1 MEAIIQAI
9 QALIVEV
16 EGLPLNQ
23 GQINSLTVKLEN
35 AINLLSKD
43 PPRVN
48 AACGLLKAFINEVDG
63 FIKSNQLTEA
73 EGQSLIDQATDIRE
87 QLNCHQGEK

>member
-48 AACGLLKAFINEVDG
+48 AACGLLKAFVNEVDG
-63 FIKSNQLTEA
+63 FIKSNNLTPA
-73 EGQSLIDQATDIRE
+73 EGEPLIEAANSIRCD
-87 QLNCHQGEK
+87 LGCFNGEK

>member
-1 MEAIIQAI
+1 MEAIIGQI
-9 QALIVEV
+9 QMLIDQVA
-16 EGLPLNQ
+16 GLPLNQ

-43 PPRVN
+43 PPRVK
-48 AACGLLKAFINEVDG
+48 ATCGLLKAFINEVEA
-63 FIKSNQLTEA
+63 FIQSNQLTEA
-73 EGQSLIDQATDIRE
+73 EGQPLIDQATDIRE